1 MLDLQPP
8 RHTSTLRIPA
18 EELRHSMRCAGSAQ
32 IDEPDVDRS
41 IVGQRARD
49 PLANRLGV
57 DNRYRRAGL
66 ERSRRVNQSGDLPVG
81 GERKLDLRAWADER
95 VANS

>member
-1 MLDLQPP
+1 M
-8 RHTSTLRIPA
+8 RIPA
-18 EELRHSMRCAGSAQ
+18 EELRQSMRCAGSAQ
-32 IDEPDVDRS
+32 IDEPDVDGS

-66 ERSRRVNQSGDLPVG
+66 ERSRRVNQSGDLPSAAQNENWICAPG
-81 GERKLDLRAWADER
+81 ADER